1 MTYNIWL
8 TIYMSRRILY
18 RMKMTPEILLKSLSD
33 QTRLRSLMLL
43 MQEGEL
49 CVCELTYALD
59 LIQPKISRHLASLRD
74 MQVVNDKR
82 VGQWIYYSINPKL
95 PSWANELLQAALKGS
110 MNEKQY
116 KNDLKKLKNMSNRP
130 ENRICA

>member
-1 MTYNIWL
+1 MY
-8 TIYMSRRILY
+8 IYRVNMI
-18 RMKMTPEILLKSLSD
+18 PEVLLKSLSD

-49 CVCELTYALD
+49 CVCELTHALD

-74 MQVVNDKR
+74 MQVVIDKR
-82 VGQWIYYSINPKL
+82 AGQWIYYSINPEL
-95 PSWANELLQAALKGS
+95 PAWANELLQATLKGS
-110 MNEKQY
+110 VNEKQY
-116 KNDLKKLKNMSNRP
+116 KSDLKKLKSMPNRP

>member
-1 MTYNIWL
+1 
-8 TIYMSRRILY
+8 MSRRILY

>member
-1 MTYNIWL
+1 MN
-8 TIYMSRRILY
+8 MN
-18 RMKMTPEILLKSLSD
+18 PEILLKSLSD

-74 MQVVNDKR
+74 MQVVIDKR

-95 PSWANELLQAALKGS
+95 PAWANELLQATLKGS
-110 MNEKQY
+110 INEKQY
-116 KNDLKKLKNMSNRP
+116 KSDLKKIKNMSNRP
-130 ENRICA
+130 ENRICM

>member
-1 MTYNIWL
+1 MYIH
-8 TIYMSRRILY
+8 
-18 RMKMTPEILLKSLSD
+18 RMNMIPEVLLKSLSD

-49 CVCELTYALD
+49 CVCELTHALD

-74 MQVVNDKR
+74 MQVVIDKR
-82 VGQWIYYSINPKL
+82 AGQWIYYSINPEL
-95 PSWANELLQAALKGS
+95 PAWANELLQATLKGS
-110 MNEKQY
+110 VNEKQY
-116 KNDLKKLKNMSNRP
+116 KSDLKKLKSMPNRP

>member
-1 MTYNIWL
+1 
-8 TIYMSRRILY
+8 
-18 RMKMTPEILLKSLSD
+18 MKITPEILLKSLSD
-33 QTRLRSLMLL
+33 QTRLRSVMLL

-74 MQVVNDKR
+74 MRLVIDR
-82 VGQWIYYSINPKL
+82 RSGQWVYYSINSDL
-95 PSWANELLQAALKGS
+95 PSWAKELLQASLKGS
-110 MNEKQY
+110 LNDKQH
-116 KNDLKKLKNMSNRP
+116 KTDLKKLKKMSNRP

>member
-1 MTYNIWL
+1 
-8 TIYMSRRILY
+8 
-18 RMKMTPEILLKSLSD
+18 MKMTPEILLKSLSD
-33 QTRLRSLMLL
+33 QTRLRSVMLL

-74 MQVVNDKR
+74 MRVVIDR
-82 VGQWIYYSINPKL
+82 RAGQWVYYGINSNL
-95 PSWANELLQAALKGS
+95 PSWANELLQASLKGS
-110 MNEKQY
+110 LNDKQH
-116 KNDLKKLKNMSNRP
+116 KADLKKLKNMSNRP

>member
-1 MTYNIWL
+1 
-8 TIYMSRRILY
+8 
-18 RMKMTPEILLKSLSD
+18 MKMTPEILLKSLSD
-33 QTRLRSLMLL
+33 QTRLRSVMLL

-74 MQVVNDKR
+74 MWVVTDR
-82 VGQWIYYSINPKL
+82 RAGQWVYYSINSDL
-95 PSWANELLQAALKGS
+95 PLWANELLQALLKGS
-110 MNEKQY
+110 LNDKQHRA
-116 KNDLKKLKNMSNRP
+116 DLKKIKNMSNRP